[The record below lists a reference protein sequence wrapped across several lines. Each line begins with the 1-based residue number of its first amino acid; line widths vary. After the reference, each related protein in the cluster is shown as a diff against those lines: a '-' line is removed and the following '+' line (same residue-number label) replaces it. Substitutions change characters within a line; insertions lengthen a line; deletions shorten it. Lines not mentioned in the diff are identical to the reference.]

1 MLSNSTRS
9 LVHKLVELNS
19 STTLFLESI
28 RGGRLHVALESQ
40 EEVQIQAQW
49 FIKRVVKLFF
59 DSADIPLLYCESLL
73 NKSMLTKGEYVSL
86 VEGMMPIGIV
96 FHHYNHPDMI
106 KKINVQI
113 KEEVNPDLAR
123 LLNVSS
129 ELIFKKKYDY
139 WVGDREIGY
148 ICEFFNEESLRR
160 S

>member
-28 RGGRLHVALESQ
+28 RGSRLQVALESQ
-40 EEVQIQAQW
+40 EEVQMQAQW

-59 DSADIPLLYCESLL
+59 DSPDIPLLYCESLL
-73 NKSMLTKGEYVSL
+73 NKSILTSGEYVSL
-86 VEGMMPIGIV
+86 AEGMMPIGIV
-96 FHHYNHPDMI
+96 FHHHNHPGMI
-106 KKINVQI
+106 RKINVQV

-139 WVGDREIGY
+139 WVGDREIGH
-148 ICEFFNEESLRR
+148 ICEFFNEESLGRV
-160 S
+160 

>member
-9 LVHKLVELNS
+9 LVHELVQLDS

-28 RGGRLHVALESQ
+28 RDGRLQVAMESQ

-73 NKSMLTKGEYVSL
+73 NKSILTMNEYLSL
-86 VEGMMPIGIV
+86 TEGRTPIGII
-96 FHHYNHPDMI
+96 FHHHNHPGMI
-106 KKINVQI
+106 KKINVQV
-113 KEEVNPDLAR
+113 KEEVSSDLAR

-129 ELIFKKKYDY
+129 QLIFKKKYDY
-139 WVGDREIGY
+139 WVGDRQIGH
-148 ICEFFNEESLRR
+148 ICEFFNEESLGRA
-160 S
+160 